1 MPLLALTDLSMTSF
15 QIAEEFFL
23 QCIETNSNKV
33 FKKLTRSPIILRYDQ
48 NNFVWKY
55 IEYLLYGRGLKN
67 GKILSEAKIFLM
79 PKINENLLR

>member
-33 FKKLTRSPIILRYDQ
+33 FKKFDSIAHYFTLWPEQLCMKVHSRYIAD
-48 NNFVWKY
+48 VV
-55 IEYLLYGRGLKN
+55 RV
-67 GKILSEAKIFLM
+67 
-79 PKINENLLR
+79 P